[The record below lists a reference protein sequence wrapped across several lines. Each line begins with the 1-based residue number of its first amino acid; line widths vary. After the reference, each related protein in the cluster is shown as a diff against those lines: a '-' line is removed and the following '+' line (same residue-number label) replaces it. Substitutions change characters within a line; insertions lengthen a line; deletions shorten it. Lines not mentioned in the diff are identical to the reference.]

1 MSLDEVKQP
10 SECLRVHANECR
22 QVAVLCPRVQRALY
36 VATAA
41 SHKQEPTAESEFPR
55 NVARPH
61 HRGRAPV
68 TPARTC
74 GNPAEAVRFSL
85 NDAIYLTN
93 DAIYLT
99 SDERR
104 PAQPPMT

>member
-1 MSLDEVKQP
+1 MYAACTSFFICCARPQETGAWSRL
-10 SECLRVHANECR
+10 CWRVVEKEWEEEAG
-22 QVAVLCPRVQRALY
+22 PAL
-36 VATAA
+36 A
-41 SHKQEPTAESEFPR
+41 SNAPGSWTKCKR

-85 NDAIYLTN
+85 NDAIYLT
-93 DAIYLT
+93 